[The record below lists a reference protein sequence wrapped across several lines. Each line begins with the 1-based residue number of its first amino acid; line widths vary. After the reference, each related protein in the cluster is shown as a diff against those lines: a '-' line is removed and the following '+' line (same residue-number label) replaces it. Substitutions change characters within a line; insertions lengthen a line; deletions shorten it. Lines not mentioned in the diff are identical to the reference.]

1 MFPYKGHVKDITCV
15 IYWSSALEQ
24 AVSFMYKAGNSQVP
38 AEIYFLLLLEGFK
51 DIAFKNFL
59 IRFKILVIQWVL
71 FVTRM

>member
-1 MFPYKGHVKDITCV
+1 
-15 IYWSSALEQ
+15 
-24 AVSFMYKAGNSQVP
+24 MYKAGNSQVP

-59 IRFKILVIQWVL
+59 IRFKILVIQCVL